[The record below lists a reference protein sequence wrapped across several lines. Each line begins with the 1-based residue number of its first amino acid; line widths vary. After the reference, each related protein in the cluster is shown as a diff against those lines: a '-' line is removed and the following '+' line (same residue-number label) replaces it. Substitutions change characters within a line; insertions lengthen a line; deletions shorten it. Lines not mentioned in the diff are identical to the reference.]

1 MVYAAAMSS
10 SIELHDAASRALAKC
25 LGHPRSALVVGHDL
39 GSAVAILEGRGAKV
53 RVVDAGSALPEGSVD
68 LVVASEATVLADG
81 RGAQVLTASLKKA
94 LGDEGHVVVVAPPHA
109 GTAKLESERIATVER
124 RLHEAGLEVMRAE
137 PSAALRMDVRLV
149 RTVHSLYTGE
159 PSPVTE
165 HHGIVI
171 ARRAPVPRKMT
182 FTIGMLSMNEE
193 SSVEAMIKDIRAV
206 APDAKILLVDS
217 SRDKTPEIAEKLGA
231 RVIRQLPPRGH
242 GPAMEKLMYEAAKES
257 DALIYLDCDFT
268 YPSGFIPRIRELL
281 EQGADVVNAT
291 RTHHYPKAMPVPN
304 FLANRFFAAS
314 AQLVH
319 GVPTTDVHS
328 GMRGYRSSVIRAFD
342 FSGEG
347 DALPLDTLILP
358 AKANY
363 NIAEMP
369 IPYQER
375 VGDSKLAKVRGT
387 VWTFIRIAGAIGEG
401 KRVTRASHY
410 RHVDETS

>member
-1 MVYAAAMSS
+1 MSS
-10 SIELHDAASRALAKC
+10 SIELHDASSRALAKC
-25 LGHPRSALVVGHDL
+25 LGHPRTALVVGRDL
-39 GSAVAILEGRGAKV
+39 GNAVAILEGRGAEV
-53 RVVDAGSALPEGSVD
+53 QVVDSGALPAGSVD
-68 LVVASEATVLADG
+68 LVVASEATILADG
-81 RGAQVLTASLKKA
+81 NALTGSLKGA
-94 LGDEGHVVVVAPPHA
+94 LGDEGHVVIVAPPHA
-109 GTAKLESERIATVER
+109 GQSKLEAQRISSVDG
-124 RLHEAGLEVMRAE
+124 RLRDAGLEIMRAE
-137 PSAALRMDVRLV
+137 PSAALNPGVRLV
-149 RTVHSLYTGE
+149 RSVHSLYTGE

-171 ARRAPVPRKMT
+171 ARRAPTPKKMS

-193 SSVEAMIKDIRAV
+193 ESVEAMIKDIRAI

-217 SRDKTPEIAEKLGA
+217 SRDRTPEIAERLGA
-231 RVIRQLPPRGH
+231 RVVRQLPPRGH
-242 GPAMEKLMYEAAKES
+242 GPAMEKLMYEASKGS

-268 YPSGFIPRIRELL
+268 YPASYIPRIRELL
-281 EQGADVVNAT
+281 EAGADVVNAT

-328 GMRGYRSSVIRAFD
+328 GMRGYRSSMIRAFD

-358 AKANY
+358 ARANY

-401 KRVTRASHY
+401 KRVSRSSHY
-410 RHVDETS
+410 RHVEETSGS

>member
-1 MVYAAAMSS
+1 MSS
-10 SIELHDAASRALAKC
+10 SIELQGASSRALAKC
-25 LGHPRSALVVGHDL
+25 LGHPRTALVVGRDL
-39 GSAVAILEGRGAKV
+39 GNAVAILEGRGAEV
-53 RVVDAGSALPEGSVD
+53 RVVDAGALPAGSVD
-68 LVVASEATVLADG
+68 LVVASEATILADG
-81 RGAQVLTASLKKA
+81 NAITGSLTGA

-109 GTAKLESERIATVER
+109 GQSKLEAARISSVDG
-124 RLHEAGLEVMRAE
+124 RLRDAGLEILRAE
-137 PSAALRMDVRLV
+137 PSAALNPGVRLV
-149 RTVHSLYTGE
+149 RSVHSLYTGE

-171 ARRAPVPRKMT
+171 ARRAPTPKKMT

-193 SSVEAMIKDIRAV
+193 ESVEAMIKDIRAI

-217 SRDKTPEIAEKLGA
+217 SRDRTPEIAERLGA
-231 RVIRQLPPRGH
+231 RVVRQLPPRGH
-242 GPAMEKLMYEAAKES
+242 GPAMEKLMYEASKES

-268 YPSGFIPRIRELL
+268 YPASYIPRIRELL
-281 EQGADVVNAT
+281 EAGADVVNAT

-328 GMRGYRSSVIRAFD
+328 GMRGYRSSMIRAFD

-358 AKANY
+358 ARANY

-401 KRVTRASHY
+401 KRVSRSSHY
-410 RHVDETS
+410 RHVEETSRS

>member
-1 MVYAAAMSS
+1 M
-10 SIELHDAASRALAKC
+10 IW
-25 LGHPRSALVVGHDL
+25 P
-39 GSAVAILEGRGAKV
+39 SAVAILEGRGAEV
-53 RVVDAGSALPEGSVD
+53 LVVDAGTPLPPVHVD
-68 LVVASEATVLADG
+68 LVVASEATVLEGPAGVDPMAHG
-81 RGAQVLTASLKKA
+81 VKGA
-94 LGDEGHVVVVAPPHA
+94 LGEEAHVVIVAPPHG
-109 GTAKLESERIATVER
+109 GTSQIEADRIARVER
-124 RLHEAGLEVMRAE
+124 ALRDAGLEVMRAE
-137 PSAALRMDVRLV
+137 PSAALRLDVRLV
-149 RTVHSLYTGE
+149 RSVHSLYTGE

-171 ARRAPVPRKMT
+171 ARRAPVPKKMT

-193 SSVEAMIKDIRAV
+193 ESVEKMIEDIRAI
-206 APDAKILLVDS
+206 APDAKVLLVDS
-217 SRDKTPEIAEKLGA
+217 SRDRTPEIAEKLGA
-231 RVIRQLPPRGH
+231 RVVRQLPPRGH
-242 GPAMEKLMYEAAKES
+242 GPAMEKLMYEASKES

-268 YPSGFIPRIRELL
+268 YPSSYIPRIRELL
-281 EQGADVVNAT
+281 EAGADVVNAT

-328 GMRGYRSSVIRAFD
+328 GMRGYRSSMIRAFD

-358 AKANY
+358 ARANY

-387 VWTFIRIAGAIGEG
+387 VWTFIRIAGAVGEG
-401 KRVTRASHY
+401 RRVNKSSHY
-410 RHVDETS
+410 RHVGDVGDKSS

>member
-1 MVYAAAMSS
+1 MSS
-10 SIELHDAASRALAKC
+10 SIELHDASSRALAKC
-25 LGHPRSALVVGHDL
+25 LGHPRTALVVGRDL
-39 GSAVAILEGRGAKV
+39 ASAVAILEGRGAEV
-53 RVVDAGSALPEGSVD
+53 LVVDTGTSLPPVHVD
-68 LVVASEATVLADG
+68 LVVASEATVLEGSAGVDAVAHG
-81 RGAQVLTASLKKA
+81 LKEA
-94 LGDEGHVVVVAPPHA
+94 LGEEAHVVIVAPPHG
-109 GTAKLESERIATVER
+109 GTAQIEADRIARVER
-124 RLHEAGLEVMRAE
+124 ALRDAGLEVMRAE
-137 PSAALRMDVRLV
+137 PSAALRLDVRLV
-149 RTVHSLYTGE
+149 RSVHSLYTGE

-171 ARRAPVPRKMT
+171 ARRAPVPKKMT

-193 SSVEAMIKDIRAV
+193 ESVEKMIEDIRAV

-217 SRDKTPEIAEKLGA
+217 SRDRTPEIAERLGA
-231 RVIRQLPPRGH
+231 RVVRQLPPRGH
-242 GPAMEKLMYEAAKES
+242 GPAMERLMYEASKES

-268 YPSGFIPRIRELL
+268 YPSSYIPRIRELL
-281 EQGADVVNAT
+281 EAGADVVNAT

-328 GMRGYRSSVIRAFD
+328 GMRGYRSSMIRAFD

-358 AKANY
+358 ARFNY
-363 NIAEMP
+363 DIAEMP

-375 VGDSKLAKVRGT
+375 VGDSKLAKLRGT
-387 VWTFIRIAGAIGEG
+387 AWTFIRIAGMIGEG
-401 KRVTRASHY
+401 KRVSRSSHY
-410 RHVDETS
+410 RHVDGERS